1 MKYWERINKVD
12 YQKLFHEKK
21 DFERDTF
28 AERME
33 EYGFKNMARME
44 LFLWDL
50 ELFLQIQKIFG
61 DRIVL
66 KGGAATQFYLP
77 REAQR
82 TSVDIDI
89 KRIFWAVA
97 DIDNLDEI
105 EKMIGMKK

>member
-1 MKYWERINKVD
+1 MNKVD
-12 YQKLFHEKK
+12 YQKLFHEIK

-28 AERME
+28 AERMD

-50 ELFLQIQKIFG
+50 EIFLQIQKILE

-77 REAQR
+77 RDAQR
-82 TSVDIDI
+82 TSVDIDML
-89 KRIFWAVA
+89 FYGSYQ
-97 DIDNLDEI
+97 EI
-105 EKMIGMKK
+105 EETLKMYPKIQKLLCLYIPTL